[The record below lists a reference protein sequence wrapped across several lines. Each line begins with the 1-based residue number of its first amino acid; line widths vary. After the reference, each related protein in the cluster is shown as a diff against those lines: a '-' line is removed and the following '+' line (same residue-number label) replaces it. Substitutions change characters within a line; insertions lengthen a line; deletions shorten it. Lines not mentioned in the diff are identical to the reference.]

1 MDDVLHAS
9 LLFRVLAA
17 IGAFFGRLFSGSA
30 VVGFL
35 RRCWQNSALRR
46 FAVGRLSADANYVN
60 ASGYRAFFQRCND
73 RLARVSWP
81 VRWFQNS
88 FVGRIWHGLF
98 RWGSESVLLGWMF
111 RGGLTGVILTVLG
124 LYCGVDYVLR
134 DVLSVPVLS
143 SLWDEALLL
152 LSFLWILRLRMDR
165 QEPLKARTN
174 PLDIPLLAFLAVGFL
189 LMNTVFRYYS
199 ISVDG
204 YRATVQYMLWRCA
217 PGSSPSLEAPTS
229 WVTTW

>member
-1 MDDVLHAS
+1 VLHAS

-81 VRWFQNS
+81 VRCFQNS

-152 LSFLWILRLRMDR
+152 LSFLWILRLRMD
-165 QEPLKARTN
+165 
-174 PLDIPLLAFLAVGFL
+174 
-189 LMNTVFRYYS
+189 
-199 ISVDG
+199 
-204 YRATVQYMLWRCA
+204 
-217 PGSSPSLEAPTS
+217 
-229 WVTTW
+229 

>member
-111 RGGLTGVILTVLG
+111 RGGLTTVILAVLG

-152 LSFLWILRLRMDR
+152 
-165 QEPLKARTN
+165 
-174 PLDIPLLAFLAVGFL
+174 
-189 LMNTVFRYYS
+189 
-199 ISVDG
+199 
-204 YRATVQYMLWRCA
+204 
-217 PGSSPSLEAPTS
+217 
-229 WVTTW
+229 